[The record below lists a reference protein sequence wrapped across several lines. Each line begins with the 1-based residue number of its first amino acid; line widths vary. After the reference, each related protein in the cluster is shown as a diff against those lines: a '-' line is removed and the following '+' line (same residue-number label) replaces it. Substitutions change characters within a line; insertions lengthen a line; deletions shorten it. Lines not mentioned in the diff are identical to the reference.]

1 MGVGCSRARARPA
14 ITAAVCV
21 AAGWLIAAPGHA
33 APTVANESAIKAQ
46 FFERFTRFIDW
57 PESALAKGAPFVVCL
72 VGGNQLATEIERRMA
87 RTTVKGVPTQVR
99 RLPAAQAPDPG
110 GCHAVYISPATRPQ
124 LPALLARTR
133 GRPILTV
140 ADTEGFASAGRA
152 DQHVRRGPLRP
163 LRDQRPGAAGQ
174 RVEGQQQAAAS
185 GADGGRPGAVTT
197 E

>member
-1 MGVGCSRARARPA
+1 MGVGCTRARARPA

-33 APTVANESAIKAQ
+33 APTVANEPQIKAQ
-46 FFERFTRFIDW
+46 FFERFTRFIEW

-99 RLPAAQAPDPG
+99 RLPAAQPPDPG
-110 GCHAVYISPATRPQ
+110 GCHAVYIAPATRPQ

-140 ADTEGFASAGRA
+140 ADTEGFSSQGVLINMYVEDRFVRFEINDPALRASQLKASSKLLRLA
-152 DQHVRRGPLRP
+152 RLVDGPA
-163 LRDQRPGAAGQ
+163 Q
-174 RVEGQQQAAAS
+174 
-185 GADGGRPGAVTT
+185 
-197 E
+197 